1 VRVLLDSDVLDA
13 GDVERRLSRA
23 LSRSVEAQHGAA
35 WVEGFLAGD
44 ASLLLHDP
52 VLLRVIDDWVCE
64 VRGPV
69 FDELLPVLR
78 RTFASFPA
86 PDRRALGS
94 HLRRL
99 EHGGGP
105 VETDESLDWERAS
118 RVLPR
123 LRELLGAAP

>member
-1 VRVLLDSDVLDA
+1 M
-13 GDVERRLSRA
+13 
-23 LSRSVEAQHGAA
+23 
-35 WVEGFLAGD
+35 F
-44 ASLLLHDP
+44 
-52 VLLRVIDDWVCE
+52 DD
-64 VRGPV
+64 
-69 FDELLPVLR
+69 LLPVLR

-86 PDRRALGS
+86 PDRRAIGS

-105 VETDESLDWERAS
+105 AEADESLDWERAA